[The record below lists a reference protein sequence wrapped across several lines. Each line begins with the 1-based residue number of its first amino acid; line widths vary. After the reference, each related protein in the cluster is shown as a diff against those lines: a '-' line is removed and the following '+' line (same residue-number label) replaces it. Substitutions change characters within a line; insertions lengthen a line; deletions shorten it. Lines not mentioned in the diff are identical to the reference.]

1 MTRRFHMEILLVIA
15 LGAVVVW
22 WGYTQF
28 NKTKPNGSHPLDSV
42 TKQPE
47 APYKIEAP
55 VVETQPAPVVEA
67 APAPATNPLDVNN
80 DGKVNL
86 EDAKEVVKRGR
97 AKAKA
102 KVQEV
107 KAEVKKRTG
116 RKPSKKA

>member
-1 MTRRFHMEILLVIA
+1 MEILLVIA
-15 LGAVVVW
+15 LGAVAFW
-22 WGYTQF
+22 WGYTQL
-28 NKTKPNGSHPLDSV
+28 NKTKSDGSHPLDSV
-42 TKQPE
+42 TKAPE
-47 APYKIEAP
+47 APYKVEAP
-55 VVETQPAPVVEA
+55 QVEASPAPT
-67 APAPATNPLDVNN
+67 PAPAVNPLDINN

-116 RKPSKKA
+116 RKPKSKA